1 MRVKM
6 RRKDCEMDEEFAI
19 SIVDKCEYALISMVD
34 KDGAPYCV
42 PVSIDRDGMEIFFH
56 CAKAGKN

>member
-1 MRVKM
+1 
-6 RRKDCEMDEEFAI
+6 
-19 SIVDKCEYALISMVD
+19 MVD